1 MAPGPDRL
9 RPRLPSPMGGSR
21 PILPAPLALLH
32 PFPSA
37 LDAVAAAAVSIVA
50 GAGVATSCGVA
61 LAMGL
66 IQTSIGSANDLFD
79 IGHDRLAQPAK
90 PLPSGRVGRR
100 FATGYAILAGIG
112 GLVVA
117 RALGP
122 LPAAVAAG
130 GFATGLAYDAWL
142 NRTAWSWLPYALGLP
157 LLPAFGWAA
166 ARQQLPAG
174 FATLVVLGSVAGAA
188 LAIGNG
194 LVDLEADA
202 AAGGGG
208 LACRLGRRRA
218 WPMLVVLHALLLA
231 AAGAVVAGGT
241 RAPASWVFLLLAV
254 AVIVLGVILGHAQS
268 IARRELGWEAQAVGV
283 ALLALAWLV
292 ASQPGVQG

>member
-1 MAPGPDRL
+1 M
-9 RPRLPSPMGGSR
+9 
-21 PILPAPLALLH
+21 PAPLALLH

-37 LDAVAAAAVSIVA
+37 LDAVAAAAVAIVA
-50 GAGVATSCGVA
+50 GAGLVTSCGVA
-61 LAMGL
+61 LAMAL

-79 IGHDRLAQPAK
+79 SGHDRLAQPGK

-112 GLVVA
+112 GLLVA

-122 LPAAVAAG
+122 LPAAVATA
-130 GFATGLAYDAWL
+130 GFAAGLAYDAWL

-166 ARQQLPAG
+166 ARQQLPAD
-174 FATLVVLGSVAGAA
+174 FATLVALGSVAGAA

-218 WPMLVVLHALLLA
+218 ERVLVVLQALLVA

-241 RAPASWVFLLLAV
+241 RAPASMALLLLAV
-254 AVIVLGVILGHAQS
+254 PMIVSGVLLSWAQS

-283 ALLALAWLV
+283 ALLALAWLS
-292 ASQPGVQG
+292 ASQPGPMG